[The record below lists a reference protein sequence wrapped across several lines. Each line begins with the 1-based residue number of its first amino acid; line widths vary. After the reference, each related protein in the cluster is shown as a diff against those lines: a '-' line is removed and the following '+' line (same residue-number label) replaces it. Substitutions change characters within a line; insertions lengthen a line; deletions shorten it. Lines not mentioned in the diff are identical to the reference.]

1 MLHFIPLRFI
11 KDNSFAG
18 FKRKMIR
25 EILLERN
32 LQNPTLPGILLARSS
47 NSSGVKKTQ
56 HKYHLLRI
64 LWFAGFLKMRLD
76 FTFQRILLNGCFW
89 WTTRDQWLQTL
100 ASSNS
105 GDESQNIKSWC
116 WRLFLGI
123 GIVQWL
129 CFSRS
134 TTGKQFRNKVT
145 RNQSLKCYLL
155 QEYILIKFKSFVG
168 LWSSIRKVIGK
179 NPLECK
185 VKSHFEETCK
195 SQNSQFRYRYL
206 CCVFFMLCE
215 LENLVRRL
223 PEKVGY

>member
-1 MLHFIPLRFI
+1 
-11 KDNSFAG
+11 
-18 FKRKMIR
+18 
-25 EILLERN
+25 
-32 LQNPTLPGILLARSS
+32 
-47 NSSGVKKTQ
+47 
-56 HKYHLLRI
+56 
-64 LWFAGFLKMRLD
+64 MRLD

-145 RNQSLKCYLL
+145 RNQSLKCWLL
-155 QEYILIKFKSFVG
+155 QDCILIIFKSFVG

-195 SQNSQFRYRYL
+195 SQNSQFMVP
-206 CCVFFMLCE
+206 VFILRFLHVMWTWE
-215 LENLVRRL
+215 PRWKASWKSWILEVSLQKNLFNHISLETHKRVVL
-223 PEKVGY
+223 YKT